1 MELELQAIVRHLMW
15 MLMFRNF
22 LAARDVAHL
31 AACLPGMHKASVSIP
46 STMYVGVLVCTCK
59 PWRWRQRDKTF
70 ISSLAT

>member
-22 LAARDVAHL
+22 LAARDVAQL
-31 AACLPGMHKASVSIP
+31 AACLPGKAPVSIS
-46 STMYVGVLVCTCK
+46 STMYVGILVCTCK
-59 PWRWRQRDKTF
+59 PWRWRWRQRDKKF